1 MEILFILLGLAVILA
16 VSAFI
21 GFVCDKIF
29 GYYYKRKS
37 AKEHREHPDF
47 FQQEDVVRV
56 ATDLYWEQ
64 NKRTSAIKAEI
75 DNILA
80 KVHYYPE
87 EKQKELEERL
97 RELRYD
103 YQVNETALLTLL
115 DTMRE
120 ERAKLDELGKKYFK
134 NYG

>member
-1 MEILFILLGLAVILA
+1 MELLYIVLGLAVIVG
-16 VSAFI
+16 VSALI
-21 GFVCDKIF
+21 IFVCDKIF
-29 GYYYKRKS
+29 EWYYKRKS

-47 FQQEDVVRV
+47 FQQEDVVRE

-64 NKRTSAIKAEI
+64 NKRTASIKAEI

-80 KVHYYPE
+80 KIHYYPE
-87 EKQKELEERL
+87 AKQKELEEKL
-97 RELRYD
+97 RELRFD
-103 YQVNETALLTLL
+103 YQVNETALIPLREK
-115 DTMRE
+115 MQE

>member
-1 MEILFILLGLAVILA
+1 MEILYILLGLAVIVA

-29 GYYYKRKS
+29 GYYYKRKNE
-37 AKEHREHPDF
+37 KDHREHPDF
-47 FQQEDVVRV
+47 FQQEDVANV
-56 ATDLYWEQ
+56 ATDIYWAQ
-64 NKRTSAIKAEI
+64 YKRTENIKKEI

-80 KVHYYPE
+80 KIHYYPE
-87 EKQKELEERL
+87 AKQKELEEKL
-97 RELRYD
+97 RELRFD
-103 YQVNETALLTLL
+103 YQVNETALIPLREE
-115 DTMRE
+115 MQE

>member
-1 MEILFILLGLAVILA
+1 MELLYIVLGLAVIVG
-16 VSAFI
+16 VSALI

-29 GYYYKRKS
+29 EWYYKRKS

-47 FQQEDVVRV
+47 FQQEDVVRE

-64 NKRTSAIKAEI
+64 NERTTSIKAEI

-80 KVHYYPE
+80 KIHYYPE
-87 EKQKELEERL
+87 AKQKELEEKL
-97 RELRYD
+97 RELRFD
-103 YQVNETALLTLL
+103 YQVNETALIPLREK
-115 DTMRE
+115 MQE

>member
-1 MEILFILLGLAVILA
+1 MELLYIVLGLAVIVG
-16 VSAFI
+16 VSALI

-29 GYYYKRKS
+29 GWYYKRKS

-47 FQQEDVVRV
+47 FQQEDVVRE

-64 NKRTSAIKAEI
+64 NERTASIKAEI

-80 KVHYYPE
+80 KIHYYPE
-87 EKQKELEERL
+87 EKQKELEEKL
-97 RELRYD
+97 RELRFD
-103 YQVNETALLTLL
+103 YQVNETALITLREK
-115 DTMRE
+115 MQE

-134 NYG
+134 NYE